1 MRAATRARHPSGA
14 GDLTERMHP
23 RGVVLRVAVVIGLAE
38 LGFATV
44 IPLLPLHLTERLG
57 ASVKLVG
64 VVVAAFALTETFL
77 KTAWGSVA
85 DRLGRRPMI
94 MGGLV
99 VSSLAPLLMSVLRQA
114 WLFVPLRVIDGAG
127 SSALWPA
134 ASAII
139 ADTTP
144 SHRRATAM
152 GVLNM
157 FFLAGLACGPV
168 LGLFVVGFS
177 GSYTAGFYV
186 AAVVLLAAAVVAA
199 FTLRGLGQ
207 THLPPG
213 RRGSAAEAEHASD
226 ADVVGYHGTAPNPE
240 LEDVV
245 EEARRVPLLGVM
257 LVVAFVQMFGAGLL
271 APILVIYAKRIVGLS
286 EQMIGT
292 LFLALMLTVAL
303 ASLLAGHLADRWGKM
318 RSVSLGMV
326 LGSLGLWLLPLSP
339 RLTLLA
345 VSAVLLGLSYAL
357 STPAWHALISELAPP
372 GRTGMAMGAS
382 QTAQGLGLVLGPLL
396 GGLMWDTLGHRAPF
410 LGAAALLT
418 TGTVVL
424 LLARRR
430 LVGASGPARL
440 R

>member
-1 MRAATRARHPSGA
+1 MRVAVPPRQGTSAAKVAARM
-14 GDLTERMHP
+14 RP

-77 KTAWGSVA
+77 KAAWGSVA

-94 MGGLV
+94 MAGLV
-99 VSSLAPLLMSVLRQA
+99 VSSIAPLLMSVLRQA

-144 SHRRATAM
+144 PHRRATAM
-152 GVLNM
+152 GALNM
-157 FFLAGLACGPV
+157 FFLAGFAFGPT
-168 LGLFVVGFS
+168 LGLYVVGFT
-177 GSYTAGFYV
+177 GSYTAGFYL
-186 AAVVLLAAAVVAA
+186 AAIVLLIAAAVAA

-207 THLPPG
+207 THLPP
-213 RRGSAAEAEHASD
+213 SD
-226 ADVVGYHGTAPNPE
+226 VDIVGYHGTAPNPE
-240 LEDVV
+240 LEAVV

-257 LVVAFVQMFGAGLL
+257 LVVAFVQTFGAGLL

-292 LFLALMLTVAL
+292 LFLVLMLTVAL
-303 ASLLAGHLADRWGKM
+303 ASLAAGHLADRWGKM
-318 RSVSLGMV
+318 RSVSVGMV
-326 LGSLGLWLLPLSP
+326 MGSLGVWLLPLSP

-345 VSAVLLGLSYAL
+345 ASAVLLGVSYAL
-357 STPAWHALISELAPP
+357 SMPAWHALVSELAPP
-372 GRTGMAMGAS
+372 GRTGLAMGAA

-396 GGLMWDTLGHRAPF
+396 GGIMWDTLGHRSPF
-410 LGAAALLT
+410 FGAAALLT
-418 TGTVVL
+418 VGTAVS
-424 LLARRR
+424 LLAMYRLARGSAPLSRR
-430 LVGASGPARL
+430 
-440 R
+440 

>member
-1 MRAATRARHPSGA
+1 MRVALPSRRATRAA
-14 GDLTERMHP
+14 GVTERLRP

-57 ASVKLVG
+57 ASVKMVG
-64 VVVAAFALTETFL
+64 FVVAAFALTETIL

-94 MGGLV
+94 ITGLV
-99 VSSLAPLLMSVLRQA
+99 VSSIAPLLMSVLRQA
-114 WLFVPLRVIDGAG
+114 WLFIPLRVIDGAG

-144 SHRRATAM
+144 PHRRATAM

-157 FFLAGLACGPV
+157 FFLAGLAFGPT

-177 GSYTAGFYV
+177 GSYTAGFYL
-186 AAVVLLAAAVVAA
+186 AAIVLLVAAVVAA
-199 FTLRGLGQ
+199 FTLRGLGH
-207 THLPPG
+207 THLPP
-213 RRGSAAEAEHASD
+213 SD
-226 ADVVGYHGTAPNPE
+226 IDVVGYHGTAPNPE
-240 LEDVV
+240 LEAVV
-245 EEARRVPLLGVM
+245 EETRRAPLLGVM

-286 EQMIGT
+286 EQLIGT
-292 LFLALMLTVAL
+292 LFLVLMLAVAL
-303 ASLLAGHLADRWGKM
+303 ASLVSGHLADRWGKM

-339 RLTLLA
+339 RLSLLA
-345 VSAVLLGLSYAL
+345 VSAVLLGVSYAL

-372 GRTGMAMGAS
+372 GRIGLALGAS

-396 GGLMWDTLGHRAPF
+396 GGLMWDTLGHQSPF
-410 LGAAALLT
+410 LGAAALFT
-418 TGTVVL
+418 VGTVVL
-424 LLARRR
+424 LVAMRRLARGGRPSGRR
-430 LVGASGPARL
+430 
-440 R
+440 

>member
-1 MRAATRARHPSGA
+1 MRVAVPPRQGTSAAKVAARM
-14 GDLTERMHP
+14 RP

-44 IPLLPLHLTERLG
+44 IPLLPLYLTERMG

-64 VVVAAFALTETFL
+64 AVVAAFALTETFL
-77 KTAWGSVA
+77 KAAWGSVA

-94 MGGLV
+94 MAGLV
-99 VSSLAPLLMSVLRQA
+99 VSSIAPLLMSVLRQA

-144 SHRRATAM
+144 PHRRATAM
-152 GVLNM
+152 GALNM
-157 FFLAGLACGPV
+157 FFLAGFAFGPT
-168 LGLFVVGFS
+168 LGLYVVGFT
-177 GSYTAGFYV
+177 GSYTAGFYL
-186 AAVVLLAAAVVAA
+186 AAIVLLIAAVVAA

-207 THLPPG
+207 THLPP
-213 RRGSAAEAEHASD
+213 SD
-226 ADVVGYHGTAPNPE
+226 VDIVGYHGTAPNPE
-240 LEDVV
+240 LEAVV

-257 LVVAFVQMFGAGLL
+257 LVVAFVQTFGAGLL

-292 LFLALMLTVAL
+292 LFLVLMLTVAL
-303 ASLLAGHLADRWGKM
+303 ASLAAGHIADRWGKM
-318 RSVSLGMV
+318 RSVSVGMV
-326 LGSLGLWLLPLSP
+326 MGSLGVWLLPLSP

-345 VSAVLLGLSYAL
+345 ASAVLLGVSYAL
-357 STPAWHALISELAPP
+357 SMPAWHALVSELAPP
-372 GRTGMAMGAS
+372 GRTGLAMGAA

-396 GGLMWDTLGHRAPF
+396 GGIMWDTLGHRSPF
-410 LGAAALLT
+410 FGAAALLT
-418 TGTVVL
+418 VGTAVS
-424 LLARRR
+424 LLAMHRLARGSAPLGRR
-430 LVGASGPARL
+430 
-440 R
+440 

>member
-1 MRAATRARHPSGA
+1 MRAALQADREARAPA
-14 GDLTERMHP
+14 VAERPP
-23 RGVVLRVAVVIGLAE
+23 RPNVILRVAVVIGLAE

-64 VVVAAFALTETFL
+64 VVVAAFALTETIL

-94 MGGLV
+94 IGGLI
-99 VSSLAPLLMSVLRQA
+99 VSGLAPILMAVLHRA
-114 WLFVPLRVIDGAG
+114 WLFIPLRIVDGSG

-144 SHRRATAM
+144 PHRRATAM

-157 FFLAGLACGPV
+157 FFLAGLACGPT
-168 LGLFVVGFS
+168 LGLFIVGFS
-177 GSYTAGFYV
+177 GSYTAGFY
-186 AAVVLLAAAVVAA
+186 AAAGVLFAAAVIAA

-207 THLPPG
+207 THLPP
-213 RRGSAAEAEHASD
+213 SD
-226 ADVVGYHGTAPNPE
+226 TGAVGYHGTAPSPE
-240 LEDVV
+240 LEAVM

-292 LFLALMLTVAL
+292 LFLVLILTVAL
-303 ASLLAGHLADRWGKM
+303 ASFVAGHLADRWGKM
-318 RSVSLGMV
+318 RSVSLGMIV
-326 LGSLGLWLLPLSP
+326 GSVGLWLLPLSP
-339 RLTLLA
+339 RLSMLTL
-345 VSAVLLGLSYAL
+345 SAFMIGLSYAL
-357 STPAWHALISELAPP
+357 ATPAWHALISELAPP
-372 GRTGMAMGAS
+372 GRIGLAMGAS

-396 GGLMWDTLGHRAPF
+396 GGLMWDTMGHRSPF

-418 TGTVVL
+418 FGTVVL
-424 LLARRR
+424 LWGMWRVARGAGPSGRR
-430 LVGASGPARL
+430 
-440 R
+440 